1 MKKMLSLALALT
13 MCASLTA
20 PVFADGESPIPT
32 DEGVKN
38 ISVTADIGNL
48 SLDDLIVE
56 KTWTKTAYDYET
68 ETPDSEEVEEDIAAY
83 RAIQGNTKFTVKH
96 TGTVDDG
103 TTLQVYVTGFAKND
117 SGKYAWYE
125 WPHQYYLTKGE
136 GFIADYM
143 DPDSAGGLVELK
155 AGESVSFTL
164 PDWFG
169 ADAMI
174 ELRAVMYFPQYEWS
188 FWRYAFYKVD
198 EAAYSAAVAKGPAKP
213 DPEPVTPPAETIPSS
228 GTAVASTQT
237 VTVDGKAVEFQM
249 YALVD
254 ANGNGT
260 NYIKLR
266 DMAQVLNGTKAQF
279 SVGYDNASKSI
290 SVATGQAYASTGT
303 EMKTPFSGDR
313 SYTVGSQS
321 FQVIVKAVDMSA
333 ITLVDDAGGGY
344 NYFKLRDLGRAL
356 DFYVGYSKEQGV
368 FIESGKPYAG

>member
-13 MCASLTA
+13 MGASLTA
-20 PVFADGESPIPT
+20 PVFAAEEAPIST

-38 ISVTADIGNL
+38 ISITADTG
-48 SLDDLIVE
+48 SLTFKDLTVE
-56 KTWTKTAYDYET
+56 KSWALRDWDYNEETDEMIPIDETKDAY
-68 ETPDSEEVEEDIAAY
+68 IAVS
-83 RAIQGNTKFTVKH
+83 QNTKFTIKH
-96 TGTVDDG
+96 TGAVDDG
-103 TTLQVYVTGFAKND
+103 THMLVYLTRYVKND
-117 SGKYAWYE
+117 DGVYE
-125 WPHQYYLTKGE
+125 WHDWPHQYYLTKTG
-136 GFIADYM
+136 GFIPDIADPS
-143 DPDSAGGLVELK
+143 DVGGLVELK

-164 PDWFG
+164 PDSFG
-169 ADAMI
+169 EDEVV
-174 ELRAVMYFPQYEWS
+174 ELWAIMNFPQYDWS
-188 FWRYAFYKVD
+188 FWKYYYLKID
-198 EAAYSAAVAKGPAKP
+198 EAAYSAAVTKGPSTP
-213 DPEPVTPPAETIPSS
+213 DPEPTTPPAETIPAS

-290 SVATGQAYASTGT
+290 SVATGQAYTSTGT

-313 SYTVGSQS
+313 SYTGGTQS
-321 FQVIVKAVDMSA
+321 IQVNGKAVDMTA

-344 NYFKLRDLGRAL
+344 NYFKLRDLGSAL
-356 DFYVGYSKEQGV
+356 GFNVGYSKEQGV
-368 FIESGKPYAG
+368 FLETDKPYAG